1 MAVGVV
7 IGAAFFIDLSG
18 AGHETLAATQAA
30 GAAALDH
37 GLFTS
42 ATLGLSIAALFL
54 RLRQPPVSRISRSRM
69 RCTRFITRRW
79 IFSAGIS
86 R

>member
-1 MAVGVV
+1 
-7 IGAAFFIDLSG
+7 
-18 AGHETLAATQAA
+18 
-30 GAAALDH
+30 
-37 GLFTS
+37 
-42 ATLGLSIAALFL
+42 
-54 RLRQPPVSRISRSRM
+54 VSRISRSRM